1 MISVGAPSST
11 SETAAVTE
19 RDSWKIKICDNHK
32 IIIKALYREGG
43 GEKVSEG
50 AVTGRAKRKE
60 IDKVREQK
68 NKIEKV
74 GGREDLVNYL
84 VEKSFKSRLDLM
96 VRNNKS

>member
-43 GEKVSEG
+43 EKVSEG

-60 IDKVREQK
+60 RDKVREQK

-84 VEKSFKSRLDLM
+84 VEKSFKSRLDLV